1 MIIKYIK
8 IGLLTIFALI
18 LILTLPVLLFA
29 LYYHCTHQYTI
40 QIISPQV
47 EQWEGWKLRYNLEE
61 LKKDFP
67 EFLPF
72 VSDDDSLLKIKHKTI
87 GAGNTIFWHDGD
99 GVYSFDKIYEKKRI
113 ENYFFSPMGA
123 LEMPQP
129 YLTLDNRNGF
139 LSHKLGKDIKK
150 GTYYINKLFLR
161 YTKTPQ
167 YKNYILEGFFIQIEK
182 EGWRIAGYDM
192 CEREIVLEEKSH
204 KQSCIEFQ
212 GNMSPLLAFGEY
224 KINKRKDP
232 KGRLPELII
241 KVTKDSN

>member
-113 ENYFFSPMGA
+113 ENYFFPPWVHWKCPS
-123 LEMPQP
+123 
-129 YLTLDNRNGF
+129 
-139 LSHKLGKDIKK
+139 
-150 GTYYINKLFLR
+150 
-161 YTKTPQ
+161 
-167 YKNYILEGFFIQIEK
+167 
-182 EGWRIAGYDM
+182 
-192 CEREIVLEEKSH
+192 
-204 KQSCIEFQ
+204 
-212 GNMSPLLAFGEY
+212 
-224 KINKRKDP
+224 
-232 KGRLPELII
+232 LI
-241 KVTKDSN
+241 